1 MEVLI
6 ALIVLV
12 AGLALERTRPSA
24 EVIRVRSRND

>member
-12 AGLALERTRPSA
+12 AGLVLERTRPSA